1 MEAEVAGS
9 MSGVKLTRREDDIDM
24 TILPGTS
31 LSFDLIL
38 DDAGRAEDLTGWS
51 IALTA
56 IANNGAVVLDL
67 STANGKATIL
77 PIGGAGTD
85 ALVNGRVRFEEAPEV
100 TARAKNG
107 TWKVMVITPAGKI
120 AQIVSG
126 RVGGCK

>member
-1 MEAEVAGS
+1 
-9 MSGVKLTRREDDIDM
+9 MSGVKLTRRDDDFDM
-24 TILPGTS
+24 TIFPGTS
-31 LSFDLIL
+31 LSFDLTL
-38 DDAGRAEDLTGWS
+38 YNKGVAEDLTGWN

-56 IANNGAVVLDL
+56 VANNGAAVLDL

-77 PIGGAGTD
+77 PIGGTSAN
-85 ALVNGRVRFEEAPEV
+85 ALINGRVRFQEMPEV

-107 TWKVMVITPAGKI
+107 TWKVMAVTPAGVV